1 PPFTEQQLKQ
11 IVDTVENTDPA
22 AHGLPGHNGTVRPQH
37 HPPRLAP
44 GRPDV
49 EEVKKLLGKAKPQK
63 RAAHVQELLALF
75 TRVCAG
81 EVILI
86 YVDEVHVHRDLDSGY
101 TWGRRGQRV
110 WRRSDCPKLQERMN
124 AYGAYD
130 FSNGECPLWQNGW
143 CNGE

>member
-1 PPFTEQQLKQ
+1 M
-11 IVDTVENTDPA
+11 
-22 AHGLPGHNGTVRPQH
+22 PGHNWTVKKLKQWAFRTFGL
-37 HPPRLAP
+37 LAA
-44 GRPDV
+44 RSTIRRVLRQADLTWKK
-49 EEVKKLLGKAKPQK
+49 VKKLLGKAKPQK

-124 AYGAYD
+124 AYGNA
-130 FSNGECPLWQNGW
+130 SAGH
-143 CNGE
+143 